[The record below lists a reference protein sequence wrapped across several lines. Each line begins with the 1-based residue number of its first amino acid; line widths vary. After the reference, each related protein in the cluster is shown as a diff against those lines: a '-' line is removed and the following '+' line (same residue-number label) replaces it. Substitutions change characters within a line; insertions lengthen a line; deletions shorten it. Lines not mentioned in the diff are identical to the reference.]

1 MMTDLAENKL
11 VHSRMLVDK
20 GCQWAASDFQ
30 LADNAGSLG
39 RYIVVR
45 SSWVSLLVADKEKG
59 KSGLA
64 RGIKNWTIF

>member
-39 RYIVVR
+39 RYIVR
-45 SSWVSLLVADKEKG
+45 SSWVSLIVADKEKG
-59 KSGLA
+59 KSSMRRVWLEE
-64 RGIKNWTIF
+64 